1 MTGADP
7 LPEPP
12 LPRVAV
18 LTVNTNGGH
27 HLPAFAASLRALTYP
42 KRHVVVVDNG
52 STDGSR
58 ERLPELFPGATVI
71 ENGQNLGF
79 PGAVN
84 AGLRY
89 CLREGFDYVLI
100 LNDDTTHKPDFL
112 SRLVERADRRTLVAP
127 KTLLADSSDL
137 LDDAAG
143 DYDWWRGVWRRPL
156 LGKPAPP
163 GFDRE
168 REVTMANLSC
178 LLVPTAAFRQ
188 VGLLDER
195 FFLYGEDTDF
205 VQRARRAGYR
215 VWFHPGAVI
224 YHRRSATTGGAG
236 SPFALYY
243 LTRNRPY
250 LMRKHLPRPRYWLF
264 LAYFLATRAA
274 WALRFLARRRLDLLA
289 AMAAGLRDYARGRMG
304 ATRMPPRP
312 RPPEP

>member
-1 MTGADP
+1 MAGAVPFPDP
-7 LPEPP
+7 LP
-12 LPRVAV
+12 PRVAV
-18 LTVNTNGGH
+18 LTVNTNGGD

-42 KRHVVVVDNG
+42 NYHVVVVDNG

-58 ERLPELFPGATVI
+58 QRLPELFPGATVI

-79 PGAVN
+79 TGAVN

-89 CLREGFDYVLI
+89 CVQEGFDGVLL
-100 LNDDTTHKPDFL
+100 LNDDTTHQPDFL
-112 SRLVERADRRTLVAP
+112 NRLMERADAGTLVAP
-127 KTLLADSSDL
+127 KTLLAGTEGL
-137 LDDAAG
+137 LDDTAG
-143 DYDWWRGVWRRPL
+143 DYDWWRGVWKHPL

-168 REVTMANLSC
+168 REVAMANLSC
-178 LLVPTAAFRQ
+178 LLVPLQAFRE
-188 VGLLDER
+188 VGLLDDR
-195 FFLYGEDTDF
+195 FFLYCDDTDF

-215 VWFHPGAVI
+215 VWLNPRAVI
-224 YHRRSATTGGAG
+224 YHLRSASTGGAG

-264 LAYFLATRAA
+264 LVYFLTTRVA
-274 WALRFLARRRLDLLA
+274 WAGFFVLRRRFDLLA

-304 ATRMPPRP
+304 ATRMPPPSRGRGP
-312 RPPEP
+312 